1 MFFIYF
7 YELNLVRNVFILYDM
22 IQRIQTMYLS
32 LVTILSLL
40 LVKGEFMKFT
50 DDTGSVITIT
60 FNSMMKGNGNS
71 DTELIQ
77 SLPAISVLIILLLA
91 VPFITVFLFKKRK
104 IQLALSKIIIV
115 AAVVLVLTCCYYAF
129 YVISTY
135 NAQLLPV
142 LKTVLPLFI
151 LVFSFLA
158 YRGIKKDDDLVKSY
172 DRLR

>member
-1 MFFIYF
+1 MP
-7 YELNLVRNVFILYDM
+7 NNM
-22 IQRIQTMYLS
+22 IQRIQTIYLS

-40 LVKGEFMKFT
+40 LVKGIFMKFT
-50 DDTGSVITIT
+50 DDTGSVITLT
-60 FNSMMKGNGNS
+60 FNSMMKGNGN
-71 DTELIQ
+71 DNTELIQ
-77 SLPAISVLIILLLA
+77 ALPAISVLIVLL
-91 VPFITVFLFKKRK
+91 VVIPFITVFLFKKRN

-115 AAVVLVLTCCYYAF
+115 AAVVFVLTCGYYAY

-151 LVFSFLA
+151 LLFSLLA
-158 YRGIKKDDDLVKSY
+158 YGGIKKDDDLVKSY